1 MKPDRIRAIQK
12 ATGLSCRRMA
22 DLVGVPTRTMESYLQ
37 GLRNPPEW
45 VVESILLVEQ
55 GK

>member
-12 ATGLSCRRMA
+12 ANGLTARQMA
-22 DLVGVPTRTMESYLQ
+22 DLVGVPKRTMESYLQ

-45 VVESILLVEQ
+45 VVIGILALERSA
-55 GK
+55 